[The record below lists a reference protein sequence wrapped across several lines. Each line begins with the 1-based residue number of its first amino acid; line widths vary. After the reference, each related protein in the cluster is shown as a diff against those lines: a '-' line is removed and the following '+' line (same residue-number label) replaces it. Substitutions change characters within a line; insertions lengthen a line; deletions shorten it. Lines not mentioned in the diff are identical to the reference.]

1 MRPCFKGIAFLVLAG
16 SLGCG
21 SPKGA
26 KLQISVVPPDKA
38 LYQAGN
44 EYLEKSQ
51 FIKARLA
58 YQTLLNT
65 YPGSEL
71 EPDAFFASADSFY
84 REGGT
89 ENLLMAVNR
98 FSDFITFFP
107 TNAKAPDALLKEISI
122 LLGQMRSPDR
132 DQQETEQAL
141 EAIHRFLVMYP
152 DNDYV
157 PLVKQYR
164 VEAEESLALRDLGVG
179 DFNAGRGNYAGASMR
194 YKDIAEKYP
203 HFSRADEVNFKLAK
217 IHQMSGDTEQ
227 AADYLSRIVA
237 GYPFSKYSEAAKQ
250 ELLKMGKPFPAVD
263 SQLAAQNLALL
274 KTPEPLSPL
283 KLLADFV
290 AAMGFKSPPNRYD
303 EARRAV
309 TSGRGAPAPATGAE
323 ARGSKPGEVLI
334 TGTIDKSGDA
344 KAVTA
349 SPPAG
354 NAADKKKTDVKNKK
368 KWQ

>member
-1 MRPCFKGIAFLVLAG
+1 MRLYVNGIAFLVLAG
-16 SLGCG
+16 SLACG
-21 SPKGA
+21 SQKGA
-26 KLQISVVPPDKA
+26 RLQRSVVPPDKA

-44 EYLEKSQ
+44 EYLEKNQ

-89 ENLLMAVNR
+89 ENLLMAVDR

-107 TNAKAPDALLKEISI
+107 THPKAPDALLKEISI

-132 DQQETEQAL
+132 DQKETEQAL
-141 EAIHRFLVMYP
+141 DAINRFLVMYP

-164 VEAEESLALRDLGVG
+164 IEAEESLALRDLGVG

-194 YKDIAEKYP
+194 YKDVAEKYP
-203 HFSRADEVNFKLAK
+203 HFSRADEVDFKLAK
-217 IHQMSGDTEQ
+217 IYQMSGDTEQ
-227 AADYLSRIVA
+227 EADYLSRIVV
-237 GYPFSKYSEAAKQ
+237 GYPFSKYSEEAKQ
-250 ELLKMGKPFPAVD
+250 ELLKMGKPVPAVD
-263 SQLAAQNLALL
+263 SQLAAQNLALI
-274 KTPEPLSPL
+274 KTPEPSSLL
-283 KLLADFV
+283 KPLADFI
-290 AAMGFKSPPNRYD
+290 AAMGFKSPPNRYE
-303 EARRAV
+303 EARKAV
-309 TSGRGAPAPATGAE
+309 TAGRGVLAPATGAE
-323 ARGSKPGEVLI
+323 PRGSKPGEVVI
-334 TGTIDKSGDA
+334 TGTIEKSGDA

-349 SPPAG
+349 APPAG
-354 NAADKKKTDVKNKK
+354 NAADKKKTDVTKK
-368 KWQ
+368 KK